1 MEHLKVCNMLALI
14 LVHLTFVGVEVGLAL
29 SIYCGR
35 RYWGS
40 EKLGTYQVKQ
50 LGNGWANMEFWALL
64 LAGIPPLWIR
74 NHSAVTKCFFFFL
87 YNFALRPWEAS
98 NLGLSPYRA
107 AFYFTYLL
115 IYFLAKGFVSRFLGM
130 QLMPW
135 WDSCMLVLTVS
146 EFLVSH
152 DMTCPQVSP
161 SLPRG
166 PRPGFLPPQST
177 VAAVAVPW
185 CPVTS
190 SEGRGQLSGCNFIP
204 WWKVRGS
211 EGGSIGCVNRYT

>member
-1 MEHLKVCNMLALI
+1 M
-14 LVHLTFVGVEVGLAL
+14 
-29 SIYCGR
+29 
-35 RYWGS
+35 
-40 EKLGTYQVKQ
+40 
-50 LGNGWANMEFWALL
+50 
-64 LAGIPPLWIR
+64 
-74 NHSAVTKCFFFFL
+74 FFFL
-87 YNFALRPWEAS
+87 YNFALGPWEAS

-152 DMTCPQVSP
+152 DMACPQVSP

-190 SEGRGQLSGCNFIP
+190 SEGRGRFSGCNFIP

-211 EGGSIGCVNRYT
+211 EGGSKGCVNRCTQTTSLVSWNLGEGTAPRMFGLCGNSRASAGNQNFNKVIWMRTTFLPQRYERMQSCQFGGAWGNWKFLNPKWNTNQQLWT